1 MPPPI
6 PYDTSAFHA
15 PGLNED
21 VAYLQKLLEALAAAD
36 PRAYYDASTALDEI
50 AARLDTMAVLTK
62 ERTDRLM
69 GRAGGDGR
77 WQGEAAEVTD
87 TAAGRLV
94 RRMEEIAALVRPWA
108 AQTDAAGES
117 ISITWRN
124 VNEIL
129 TNP

>member
-6 PYDTSAFHA
+6 PYDTSASLA
-15 PGLNED
+15 PGLHED

-36 PRAYYDASTALDEI
+36 PQAYYDASTALDEI
-50 AARLDTMAVLTK
+50 AARLEAMAVLAK

-69 GRAGGDGR
+69 RRAGGDGR
-77 WQGEAAEVTD
+77 WEGKAAEVTD
-87 TAAGRLV
+87 TGAGRLV

-108 AQTDAAGES
+108 IQTDAAGES
-117 ISITWRN
+117 ISVTWRN

-129 TNP
+129 TSP